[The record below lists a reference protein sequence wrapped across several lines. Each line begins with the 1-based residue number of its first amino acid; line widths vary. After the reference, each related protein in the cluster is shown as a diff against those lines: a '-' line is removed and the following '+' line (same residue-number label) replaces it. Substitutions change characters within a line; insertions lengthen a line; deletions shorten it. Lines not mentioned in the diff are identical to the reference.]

1 LWFYVIGLDGTL
13 RSNARMTYSC
23 NANVSPCNPALA
35 SLDARIHLSCRN
47 SFTGQQRYV
56 RYDTVTGLKDIHTTS
71 WAGDTMQLNSLDGF
85 CTAANAPDQTVYC
98 VGRRASDTNPNE
110 PSNRLAVLASY
121 DNGQTWHDFATT
133 DDLGFVPYGI
143 TGAREIRDG
152 VEARFGVRLRPE
164 AHLIGVDL

>member
-1 LWFYVIGLDGTL
+1 MY
-13 RSNARMTYSC
+13 
-23 NANVSPCNPALA
+23 PALA

-152 VEARFGVRLRPE
+152 HIIGMFTLLGTPGASNIVQFFRIPVTTPTSQRLYPVSVTTNAYQRQ
-164 AHLIGVDL
+164 